1 MGDLTRICAT
11 VMAAA
16 AAAGCGGG
24 GNVDN
29 TPPAFRSVNASTI
42 SPREAV
48 LVVAN
53 EQLSPEGA
61 RIEVRDRF
69 QILGGGSTR
78 LLTDGVTLEWRPLT
92 ELPCG
97 AVLSV
102 LVNAYDLAGNAGST
116 SFGGPTV
123 VCPE

>member
-11 VMAAA
+11 VIAA

-24 GNVDN
+24 NADN
-29 TPPAFRSVNASTI
+29 TPPAFRSGNASTI
-42 SPREAV
+42 SPGEAV
-48 LVVAN
+48 LVIAN

-69 QILGGGSTR
+69 QILAGGSTT
-78 LLTDGVTLEWRPLT
+78 LLSDGVTLAWRPLT

-102 LVNAYDLAGNAGST
+102 LVNAYDLSGNAGGT

-123 VCPE
+123 VCSQ